1 MNLRFFLL
9 PILMLLLGAQHA
21 TAQVSVDL
29 KFARTS
35 FLNGEPIPVSVSIT
49 NLTGRDLTF
58 QGTRD
63 SAWIDFIVNS
73 TRGVPLTAFGK
84 PSFGAVK
91 IPAGKTMA
99 KTVDLAQFFAFRE
112 LGNFS
117 VYSIIRLPGQGTAG
131 YQSRRHLF
139 TISSAKPHWS
149 QVVGVPGKPGQ
160 TREYRLIQFT
170 GDSKNQLYAQLANAQ
185 TGAVLR
191 THHLGE
197 VLMFREPTVTVD
209 GDLNMHVLYLIT
221 PTFWGH
227 ARMDPEGKFLGR
239 DLYKSS
245 NAGDPKLAKSTS
257 GKVVAVG
264 GVPYDPKAEAA
275 RRAKERKASDRP
287 AFIYE

>member
-1 MNLRFFLL
+1 MNFRRLLL
-9 PILMLLLGAQHA
+9 PLLMALLGAHQA
-21 TAQVSVDL
+21 AAQVSVDL
-29 KFARTS
+29 KFTKSS
-35 FLNGEPIPVSVSIT
+35 FLHGEPIPITVSLT

-84 PSFGAVK
+84 PAFGAVV

-99 KTVDLAQFFAFRE
+99 KTVDLTKLYSFRE

-117 VYSIIRLPGQGTAG
+117 VYSIVRLTGQGNQG

-139 TISSAKPHWS
+139 TVSSAKPYWS
-149 QVVGVPGKPGQ
+149 QVVGVPGKPGK
-160 TREYRLIQFT
+160 THEFRLIQFT
-170 GDSKNQLYAQLANAQ
+170 GGAKNQLYAQVADAK

-197 VLMFREPTVTVD
+197 VLMFRKPTTTVD
-209 GDLNMHVLYLIT
+209 GDLTMHVLYLIT

-227 ARMDPEGKFLGR
+227 ARISPDGTFLGR
-239 DLYKSS
+239 DLYKPSDL
-245 NAGDPKLAKSTS
+245 GDPKLAKNSA
-257 GKVVAVG
+257 GKVITVG
-264 GVPYDPKAEAA
+264 GIPYDPVAEAEA
-275 RRAKERKASDRP
+275 RAKERKASDRP